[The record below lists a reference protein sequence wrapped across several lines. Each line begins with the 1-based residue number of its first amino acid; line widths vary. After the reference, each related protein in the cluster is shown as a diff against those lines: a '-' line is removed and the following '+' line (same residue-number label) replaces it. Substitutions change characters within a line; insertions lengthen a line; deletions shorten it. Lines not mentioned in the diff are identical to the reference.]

1 MSEDLIA
8 QKLEQAVEILREQ
21 GVDCWLTFVRE
32 TAVNGDPMVP
42 FLVPGHLTWH
52 SALLV
57 SARGEK
63 IAIVGSLDRKAVEDL
78 KLYDQVIGYVEGIRK
93 PFQEVIRA
101 LAPKTLAVNFSRE
114 SEIADGLTHGMYLL
128 LLELLNDY
136 GYQGQVISSE
146 PVVSSLRARKTPV
159 ELQRMQHAI
168 DETLEIFEAV
178 RSLLRPGISEAE
190 IAQFVHSRAKE
201 LGRPTA
207 WDPDQCPAVFTGPDT
222 AEAHYRPTGRQ
233 VEAGHV
239 MNMDFGLKV
248 DGYCSD
254 LQRTYFVPED
264 PDRRVP
270 EAVQHGFDTIVTAI
284 EKARLSMRPGV
295 RGCDIDAVARSHVVA
310 AGYESFPHALGH
322 QVGRFAHDGT
332 ALLGPTWEKYASK
345 PLLPLEAGMV
355 FTLEPRLR
363 VANRGTVTI
372 EEMVV
377 VTEDGARF
385 LSNPQKQLW
394 IGDFA

>member
-8 QKLEQAVEILREQ
+8 QKLEQAVEILRET

-32 TAVNGDPMVP
+32 TAVTGDPMVP

-101 LAPKTLAVNFSRE
+101 LAPKTLAVNFSRD

-128 LLELLNDY
+128 LMELLNDS
-136 GYQGQVISSE
+136 GYQGQVVSSE
-146 PVVSSLRARKTPV
+146 PIVSSLRARKTPY
-159 ELQRMQHAI
+159 ELQRLQIAI
-168 DETLEIFEAV
+168 DETLEIFESV
-178 RSLLRPGISEAE
+178 RPLLRPGISEAG
-190 IAQFVHSRAKE
+190 IAQFVHARAKE

-222 AEAHYRPTGRQ
+222 AEAHYRPTRRL

-239 MNMDFGLKV
+239 VNKDFGLKG

-254 LQRTYFVPED
+254 LQRTYFVPEG
-264 PDRRVP
+264 PDGRVP
-270 EAVQHGFDTIVTAI
+270 ENVQHGFETIVTAI
-284 EKARLSMRPGV
+284 ETARLSMRPGV
-295 RGCDIDAVARSHVVA
+295 RGCDIDAVARSHILA

-355 FTLEPRLR
+355 FTLEPRLK
-363 VANRGTVTI
+363 VVNRGTVTI

-394 IGDFA
+394 IGNFS